1 MTERVPQLWPRLAAY
16 AAGSAVI
23 WIVAIGAVVLYTRRM
38 FDDDVRLGAP
48 TDADSL
54 GLPILSL
61 AVLLA
66 IVLLAANLVVAGIL
80 IRRRRTQSDLVSRP
94 AA

>member
-1 MTERVPQLWPRLAAY
+1 MSERVRQLWPRLAAY
-16 AAGSAVI
+16 AAGSAVV
-23 WIVAIGAVVLYTRRM
+23 WVVAVGAVLLYARRM

-66 IVLLAANLVVAGIL
+66 VVLLAANLVAAAIL
-80 IRRRRTQSDLVSRP
+80 IRRRRTQGDPVSRP